1 MSSDCKIL
9 KVMSLI
15 MAVLGIAQIALGA
28 IMFFG
33 ADAAAGV
40 EGVENPVLTAQVGGI
55 LFIVTGIVYFITAAL
70 GIGGANKPSKIGASY
85 FIFAVIVFAGNIVEI
100 ALVEFGGSGS
110 TVFNVVLAG
119 VALAGIVFASKA
131 RKAAQDRLS

>member
-9 KVMSLI
+9 KVMSLL
-15 MAVLGIAQIALGA
+15 MAVLGIVQIVLGA

-40 EGVENPVLTAQVGGI
+40 EGIEDPVLTAQVGGV
-55 LFIVTGIVYFITAAL
+55 LFIITGIVYFITAAL
-70 GIGGANKPSKIGASY
+70 GIGGANKPSKIGMPY
-85 FIFAVIVFAGNIVEI
+85 FVFAAIVLVGNLVEI

-110 TVFNVVLAG
+110 MIFNIVLAG

-131 RKAAQDRLS
+131 RRAAQDRLS

>member
-9 KVMSLI
+9 KVMSLL

-33 ADAAAGV
+33 AGAAAGV

-55 LFIVTGIVYFITAAL
+55 LFIISGVFYFITAAL
-70 GIGGANKPSKIGASY
+70 GIGGANKPAKIGAAY
-85 FIFAVIVFAGNIVEI
+85 FVLAAIVLLTNAAEV
-100 ALVEFGGSGS
+100 ALTLKGGSGNIYL
-110 TVFNVVLAG
+110 NVAIIV
-119 VALAGIVFASKA
+119 VALVGIVFASKA

>member
-15 MAVLGIAQIALGA
+15 MQCWASRRLRLAPSCSLVPMPRQ
-28 IMFFG
+28 
-33 ADAAAGV
+33 V
-40 EGVENPVLTAQVGGI
+40 SRCREPVLTAQVAVSCSSLPASCTSSPQRLASAGEQ
-55 LFIVTGIVYFITAAL
+55 A
-70 GIGGANKPSKIGASY
+70 SKIGASY
-85 FIFAVIVFAGNIVEI
+85 FIFAVIVLVGNIVEI